1 MENKKNGKGM
11 VIAVVILFLLVLGLG
26 GFIVYD
32 KIYSKSSSEINKNDK
47 ISTNED
53 LEKNILDSN
62 SKISV
67 FNKNFIQSLSFDFG
81 EVLVDKDGNVYIT
94 FNNQDIYGR
103 DLKQQYGDSLQ
114 KLKNMYNK
122 YKIKEYHTNPCD
134 GEAELYEGIK
144 INLEKIISAYYMIQG
159 HADRYLIFIKEDGT
173 LSALDVEK
181 TLSSGT
187 IILKEKIDNLQN
199 IVSVVQSGTV
209 TGCSESNEITALE
222 ADGTSHIINKIS

>member
-26 GFIVYD
+26 GFIAYD
-32 KIYSKSSSEINKNDK
+32 KFYSKSSSEINKNENLNSNEELDK
-47 ISTNED
+47 NV
-53 LEKNILDSN
+53 LDSN
-62 SKISV
+62 PKISIS
-67 FNKNFIQSLSFDFG
+67 NKNFIQSLSFDSG
-81 EVLVDKDGNVYIT
+81 GVLVDIDGNVYIT
-94 FNNQDIYGR
+94 FYDQDTYGG
-103 DLKQQYGDSLQ
+103 DLRQRYGDNLQ

-122 YKIKEYHTNPCD
+122 YEVKGYHTNPCD

-144 INLEKIISAYYMIQG
+144 LNLEKIISAYYMMQG

-173 LSALDVEK
+173 LSALDIEK

-187 IILKEKIDNLQN
+187 IILKEKIDNLEN

-209 TGCSESNEITALE
+209 TGCSEANEITALE